1 MTKYTELWDEIKYW
15 IKTINGGEAG
25 YYDKSFMKI
34 RFESDTNLLLNKTL
48 KPNMLTVVVR
58 SVFEDITHKCFQTN
72 ACMSYEIV
80 AIQ

>member
-1 MTKYTELWDEIKYW
+1 
-15 IKTINGGEAG
+15 
-25 YYDKSFMKI
+25 MKI
-34 RFESDTNLLLNKTL
+34 RFESDNNLLLSKTL